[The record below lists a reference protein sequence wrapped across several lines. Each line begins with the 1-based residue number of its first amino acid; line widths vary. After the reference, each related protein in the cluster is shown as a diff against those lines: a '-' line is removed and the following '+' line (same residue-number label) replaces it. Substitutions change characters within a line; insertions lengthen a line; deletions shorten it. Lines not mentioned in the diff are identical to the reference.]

1 MKISIDGKVWL
12 GISAFRWQAS
22 HQYHQKHHH
31 RHSYLSDPLCTD
43 QTLFFFLL
51 LLQTLSFYQFSAT
64 QNSLEQLSTAQSWST
79 LPSQQLT
86 PSSSSREEV
95 ESNGEVLYKEVYHL
109 QGQQILLRRCPFS
122 TFIIIIWTTWLIVI
136 NLFCTYCWNV
146 YWRTWSFRACIFLI
160 KLNFTSHWLCLDPL
174 NLYRGPASQT
184 WEV

>member
-1 MKISIDGKVWL
+1 MTGQPPISSKTSSPSLVFVGPIVYRPN
-12 GISAFRWQAS
+12 FV
-22 HQYHQKHHH
+22 
-31 RHSYLSDPLCTD
+31 
-43 QTLFFFLL
+43 FFLLLLLFL

-64 QNSLEQLSTAQSWST
+64 HNSLEQLRTAQSWST

-136 NLFCTYCWNV
+136 HLFCTYWWNV

-174 NLYRGPASQT
+174 NP
-184 WEV
+184 

>member
-22 HQYHQKHHH
+22 HQYHQNIITVIDTCRTHCVPTK
-31 RHSYLSDPLCTD
+31 LC
-43 QTLFFFLL
+43 LFLLLLLFL

-109 QGQQILLRRCPFS
+109 QGQQSLLRRCPFS

-136 NLFCTYCWNV
+136 HLFCTYWNV

-174 NLYRGPASQT
+174 NP
-184 WEV
+184 